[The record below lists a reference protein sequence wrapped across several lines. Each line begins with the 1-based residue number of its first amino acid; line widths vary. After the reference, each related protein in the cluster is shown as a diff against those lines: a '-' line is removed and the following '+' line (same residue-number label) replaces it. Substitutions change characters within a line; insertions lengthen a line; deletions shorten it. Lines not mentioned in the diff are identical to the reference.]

1 MSIKTILLVCA
12 LIVSP
17 TAFASDDF
25 PFYGEVYLNEYRGGD
40 SYLSQEAYLEYSFA
54 DNLAVWA
61 NGYHDEF
68 GNIFYA
74 GLSKT
79 WDSGWTIALGA
90 GQARFDGVTQNVIA
104 PWVGYSSEEWE
115 FFLSGERYQGDDPWF
130 YQAYLQRYV
139 GNHLI
144 GLYAEKDFGIGPVA
158 TWNINDHLAFR
169 VAVPIADRGDTDV
182 LATVIL
188 TF

>member
-40 SYLSQEAYLEYSFA
+40 SYMSQEAYLEYAFT
-54 DNLAVWA
+54 DTLAVWA

-90 GQARFDGVTQNVIA
+90 GQARDGKGLA
-104 PWVGYSSEEWE
+104 GAFPDVGLGGRPH
-115 FFLSGERYQGDDPWF
+115 FGDECRGPRPSVV
-130 YQAYLQRYV
+130 AGARHAGAAQR
-139 GNHLI
+139 
-144 GLYAEKDFGIGPVA
+144 
-158 TWNINDHLAFR
+158 
-169 VAVPIADRGDTDV
+169 RGRDG
-182 LATVIL
+182 
-188 TF
+188 